1 MLESTPYYIMKVWT
15 CVWRCEN
22 VQMFPQLFASTV
34 ETGSS
39 EDFIHRLFQRRFLS
53 DHQYVCVCACAV
65 LLDGLI
71 YLFKI
76 EQLVVRFLWSLMT
89 SNEQNILTK
98 PFLPL
103 SVSPSVSCFSSPLI
117 VSLYKS
123 LAASLIIF
131 SLLVSCPFTRGFL
144 FLCPCCRPVL
154 LKRKQLLEKQQL
166 FLFCVNA
173 EQILTSSVIF
183 FSHPSLSMHTWGRVK
198 VCYSA

>member
-1 MLESTPYYIMKVWT
+1 MN
-15 CVWRCEN
+15 REN
-22 VQMFPQLFASTV
+22 
-34 ETGSS
+34 
-39 EDFIHRLFQRRFLS
+39 RLGLS
-53 DHQYVCVCACAV
+53 RDNISVCVC
-65 LLDGLI
+65 GLI

-131 SLLVSCPFTRGFL
+131 SLLVSCPFSRGFL

-183 FSHPSLSMHTWGRVK
+183 LVTLLW
-198 VCYSA
+198 VCTREVEWKCVTLHKC